1 MAWNLDPKGPN
12 RGGGHGEGGSGG
24 EDWRER
30 SRGWHGLAEDDA
42 EKPKDVAR
50 SASHSRLETLFE
62 GSSDGA
68 SSDDMARLFVMDKL
82 TGMGA
87 KSLSGS
93 NLSGS
98 NLLADR
104 LGVGNRPLGKFDAQ
118 SGRWYRSA
126 TILPQTVREVG
137 VEALMEALSD
147 SRFNHQSQTGI
158 VFNVVPH
165 EREGMEVSIMCIGD
179 SHVDVDGQ
187 LETALARVAE
197 LLASARSCAA
207 AGSVAGF
214 TLFNV
219 PADAEAGKIKPEENV
234 HAPAARAGA
243 PTMVK
248 MAGGGAAGH
257 GPGEL
262 VAQDS
267 VAGMTMFAPPA
278 PAQQASTLAG
288 GVAAQDSVAGLTMFA
303 SEGGARGGP
312 EAADVTLDSACGM
325 GLFSWNFEGMDEAE
339 ISKALSEADTARAA
353 SLQPSWSGSV
363 PRMTPVGSMSSVVS
377 ALNDDDVLH
386 LIEGCAG
393 FTFFSRGGGA
403 SDAPHMPDDELVAA
417 ESSAGVT
424 LFRRSSSRNLAGY
437 DHTSVWAEETRGGTD
452 HRQGTTR
459 FSAADNDVRD
469 ELDVEAGA
477 PEPPMERGG
486 SWPER

>member
-1 MAWNLDPKGPN
+1 
-12 RGGGHGEGGSGG
+12 
-24 EDWRER
+24 
-30 SRGWHGLAEDDA
+30 
-42 EKPKDVAR
+42 
-50 SASHSRLETLFE
+50 
-62 GSSDGA
+62 
-68 SSDDMARLFVMDKL
+68 
-82 TGMGA
+82 
-87 KSLSGS
+87 
-93 NLSGS
+93 
-98 NLLADR
+98 
-104 LGVGNRPLGKFDAQ
+104 
-118 SGRWYRSA
+118 
-126 TILPQTVREVG
+126 
-137 VEALMEALSD
+137 
-147 SRFNHQSQTGI
+147 
-158 VFNVVPH
+158 
-165 EREGMEVSIMCIGD
+165 MEVSIMCIGD

-197 LLASARSCAA
+197 LPARSCAA

-214 TLFNV
+214 PSSTSQQTRRL
-219 PADAEAGKIKPEENV
+219 GKSNLRRT

-248 MAGGGAAGH
+248 MAAAVRAAWAWGAGGAGLGGG
-257 GPGEL
+257 E
-262 VAQDS
+262 
-267 VAGMTMFAPPA
+267 TMFAPPA

-403 SDAPHMPDDELVAA
+403 SDAQHMPDDELVAA

-437 DHTSVWAEETRGGTD
+437 DHTSVWAEETSGGTD
-452 HRQGTTR
+452 HGQGTTR
-459 FSAADNDVRD
+459 FSAADNDVR
-469 ELDVEAGA
+469 
-477 PEPPMERGG
+477 
-486 SWPER
+486 